1 MIRGSTNFIHC
12 TTIFYS
18 KIYIKPF
25 VLRFV
30 HLILVFFNGNSLLLF
45 IRKFIRSLLE
55 SLKIQLTAVL
65 IMVRIVISFS
75 SISTFFTL
83 YSYIHGVKYRKE
95 NLLNISRLLWQ
106 EKWIDETR
114 TQFILLIRSFHLS
127 NTFFDHFLPT
137 YVCTCKVRSSTH
149 SQAYQLQESSWYGN
163 SISPFLQRK
172 IH

>member
-1 MIRGSTNFIHC
+1 M
-12 TTIFYS
+12 
-18 KIYIKPF
+18 
-25 VLRFV
+25 LRFV

-106 EKWIDETR
+106 ENELTR
-114 TQFILLIRSFHLS
+114 REHSL
-127 NTFFDHFLPT
+127 FFWFEASI
-137 YVCTCKVRSSTH
+137 CQTH
-149 SQAYQLQESSWYGN
+149 SLI
-163 SISPFLQRK
+163 ISFPRMFALAKFEAVHIHKLISYKKAVDTVTRFLLSYNGRF
-172 IH
+172 INF